1 MYLSELKL
9 WNFRKYGIVSGADL
23 DTSEP
28 ALTVCFHEGVN
39 VLIGENDSG
48 KTAIIDAIR
57 YVLHTKSGE
66 PIKIDEKDFYKGK
79 EGNRC
84 RCFKIVCVF
93 DGINEVDAALF
104 LEWCGVKEKEDGS
117 KSFTLHVTLS
127 AQMLDDGRIIPR
139 FYAGMGGE
147 GNMMPYDV
155 RSYLNVVYLK
165 PLRDALQ
172 DMTHGY
178 KSRLAQILQAHP
190 VFGLSKLDEEGKHQ
204 LERDYNSL
212 KSAIDGFFEQSGMG
226 DGKIITQALNTTI
239 KEHFLLKND
248 SKNAVIQLTGSELGD
263 ILRQLDLVMEDN
275 KSGLGSLNLLCMA
288 AELLLSSEKT
298 RGLKLTLVEEL
309 EAHLHPQLQ
318 LRLIDYLGSESKYGQ
333 FILTTHSITL
343 GSTIP
348 LKNMIVLREYKAL
361 AMDEKSTEC
370 SESDYR
376 FLERFLDATKA
387 NLFFAK
393 GLILVEGD
401 AENIMIPTIA
411 KIIGK
416 DLHQYGVSIVN
427 VGSTAYKRYVNIFR
441 RKDGSE
447 FGMPISIISDLDVRS
462 IEYYQDS
469 DNKGK
474 KQIYRVTED
483 IKKELDEYKGKVEIQ
498 NLPLFFANA
507 KTAIDSYINEN
518 KCKKTISKKDR
529 NAIVNILSK
538 NLVDITEEDIE
549 KLRKEKH
556 EKISALYE
564 GEIKM
569 FLPKKWTLEY
579 EIANSKLCN
588 FLAEAIELAKFEK
601 NCVTVDRDKI
611 EEVKEKIGTEKYKN
625 DDPVASYQIFKP
637 LNDGT
642 VSKAITAQY
651 FSQLLEDFEDKDELK
666 HLIEEDSYLSYIVD
680 AIKHVTN

>member
-9 WNFRKYGIVSGADL
+9 WNFRKYGIVPGSDF

-28 ALTVCFHEGVN
+28 AVTVCFHEGVN

-66 PIKIDEKDFYKGK
+66 PIKIDEKDFYKSK
-79 EGNRC
+79 DGNRC

-93 DGINEVDAALF
+93 DGINENDAALF

-117 KSFTLHVTLS
+117 KAFILHVTLS

-147 GNMMPYDV
+147 GNVMPYDV

-204 LERDYNSL
+204 LEREYNSL
-212 KSAIDGFFEQSGMG
+212 KSAIDGFFEQHGME
-226 DGKIITQALNTTI
+226 DGKIITQTLNTTI

-288 AELLLSSEKT
+288 AELLLFSEKT
-298 RGLKLTLVEEL
+298 RGLKLTLIEEL

-348 LKNMIVLREYKAL
+348 LKHMIVLREHKAL
-361 AMDEKSTEC
+361 TMDEKSTEC
-370 SESDYR
+370 TESDYR

-427 VGSTAYKRYVNIFR
+427 VGSTAYKRYVNIFK
-441 RKDGSE
+441 RKDGNE

-469 DNKGK
+469 DNKGIKKIYRITDEIK
-474 KQIYRVTED
+474 KQLDAYKD
-483 IKKELDEYKGKVEIQ
+483 IVDFSEI
-498 NLPLFFANA
+498 NSFFTS
-507 KTAIDSYINEN
+507 KTDINN
-518 KCKKTISKKDR
+518 YLDR
-529 NAIVNILSK
+529 NKHKRTIGQKKREAIIQILSQ
-538 NLVDITEEDIE
+538 NFEDITEVDIE
-549 KLRKEKH
+549 SLRKERSRKL
-556 EKISALYE
+556 SALYNDE
-564 GEIKM
+564 MKI

-588 FLAEAIELAKFEK
+588 FLAAAIELARFEK
-601 NCVTVDRDKI
+601 NGVIVDGAKI
-611 EEVKEKIGTEKYKN
+611 EEVKEINSPSKYKN
-625 DDPVASYQIFKP
+625 DDPAVSYQIFKP
-637 LNDGT
+637 LNNGT

-651 FSQLLEDFEDKDELK
+651 FSQLLEDYADKDKLK
-666 HLIEEDSYLSYIVD
+666 DLIEEDSYLSYIVD
-680 AIKHVTN
+680 AIKHVTI